1 MPTLQDGDVI
11 VDSNLT
17 GWIAPTDIA
26 ITVKHSIL
34 VGKRE
39 DFPANITFDNRCQ
52 FQTPVDDKMIYPE
65 LASGAEIVVNALK
78 GTGKLS
84 QEDTENL
91 EQLGYALKQIAGTDA
106 EIGQVAT
113 NETIKI
119 ISKLR
124 EIGQNDFADT
134 LTIAEKMLIDS
145 HDLIHKSIGWMLR
158 EVGKRDEK
166 VLRDFLQKHKSKM
179 PRTALRYAIEKFSK
193 SDRKKYLML

>member
-1 MPTLQDGDVI
+1 MTYNHLVGWNMPTLQDGDVI

-17 GWIAPTDIA
+17 GWVAPTDIA

-119 ISKLR
+119 ICKLR

-134 LTIAEKMLIDS
+134 VEQKLLQIQQ
-145 HDLIHKSIGWMLR
+145 GW
-158 EVGKRDEK
+158 V
-166 VLRDFLQKHKSKM
+166 V
-179 PRTALRYAIEKFSK
+179 
-193 SDRKKYLML
+193 